1 METLISSSYLGS
13 ISWTGRGKGK
23 ERKASLST
31 FKHIMNLITVI
42 VMKADCTYC
51 PSQIQKS
58 ITYDI
63 LKRAPLKYGNA
74 SKKLPSA
81 PSTSSTSSELSQT

>member
-1 METLISSSYLGS
+1 
-13 ISWTGRGKGK
+13 
-23 ERKASLST
+23 
-31 FKHIMNLITVI
+31 
-42 VMKADCTYC
+42 MKADCTYC

-81 PSTSSTSSELSQT
+81 PSAPSTSSTSSDLSQT